1 MVSHF
6 NTLAQRALVLGLG
19 FSAAACATLPEPSAP
34 MALGA
39 AATAPRGFVEFCGR
53 QPGDCGA
60 SPAELEAMSRVAPKG
75 ASTSVAAIQF
85 DWSGV
90 FGTTA
95 PAPKAVIP
103 IAIAPTP
110 SSDGALRFDWTQVFA
125 KQLQGGAVVGELTPA
140 SATAAEPEPVAEQT
154 PAVELTPQM
163 WALINRT
170 NDTVNRAFAQRT
182 DAEAYGVEE
191 LWSLPIAAGAR
202 YGDCEDYVL
211 EKRRA
216 LLTAGLPQRALS
228 IAVVQTPRGDSHAV
242 LLVETS
248 AGEYVLDNLSPWVL
262 PWTKTA
268 YQWRERQVAGSASRW
283 AMAAGVKLEPSAPR
297 LLLASFR

>member
-1 MVSHF
+1 MVSYF
-6 NTLAQRALVLGLG
+6 NTLAQRALVVGLG

-60 SPAELEAMSRVAPKG
+60 SPAELDAMSRAAPKG
-75 ASTSVAAIQF
+75 APTSVAAIQF

-103 IAIAPTP
+103 VATAPAP
-110 SSDGALRFDWTQVFA
+110 SGDTAFSFDWTQVFA
-125 KQLQGGAVVGELTPA
+125 RQLQAPVAP
-140 SATAAEPEPVAEQT
+140 SAADAAEPAIAVAE
-154 PAVELTPQM
+154 PMPSAEKLPLTPSL
-163 WALINRT
+163 WSLVTRT
-170 NDTVNRAFAQRT
+170 NETVNRAIVQRT
-182 DAEAYGVEE
+182 DAQAYGVEE
-191 LWSLPIAAGAR
+191 IWSTPLQAGVQV
-202 YGDCEDYVL
+202 GDCEDYVL

-216 LLTAGLPQRALS
+216 LIGAGLPKEALS
-228 IAVVQTPRGDSHAV
+228 IAVVTTSKGQSHAV
-242 LLVETS
+242 LLVDTD

-262 PWTKTA
+262 PWTKTT
-268 YQWRERQVAGSASRW
+268 YQWRERQVAGSAARW
-283 AMAAGVKLEPSAPR
+283 AFAAGPALETSAPR
-297 LLLASFR
+297 LLLASLR

>member
-1 MVSHF
+1 MVSYF
-6 NTLAQRALVLGLG
+6 NTLAQRALMLGLG

-60 SPAELEAMSRVAPKG
+60 SAAELEAMNRAAPKA

-90 FGTTA
+90 FGTSA

-103 IAIAPTP
+103 AVTAAAPAA
-110 SSDGALRFDWTQVFA
+110 DAAFRYDWTQVFA
-125 KQLQGGAVVGELTPA
+125 KQLQAPVAPSAADAALPAVAVAEASAAAEKLPLTPRLW
-140 SATAAEPEPVAEQT
+140 SLVT
-154 PAVELTPQM
+154 
-163 WALINRT
+163 RT
-170 NDTVNRAFAQRT
+170 NEAVNRAIVQRT

-191 LWSLPIAAGAR
+191 IWSTPLQAGGKV
-202 YGDCEDYVL
+202 GDCEDYVL

-216 LLTAGLPQRALS
+216 LVAAGLPKAALS
-228 IAVVQTPRGDSHAV
+228 IAVVTTSRGQSHAV
-242 LLVETS
+242 LLVDTD

-262 PWTKTA
+262 PWTKTP
-268 YQWRERQVAGSASRW
+268 YQWRERQVAGSAARW
-283 AMAAGVKLEPSAPR
+283 AFAAGPALETSAPR
-297 LLLASFR
+297 LLLASLH